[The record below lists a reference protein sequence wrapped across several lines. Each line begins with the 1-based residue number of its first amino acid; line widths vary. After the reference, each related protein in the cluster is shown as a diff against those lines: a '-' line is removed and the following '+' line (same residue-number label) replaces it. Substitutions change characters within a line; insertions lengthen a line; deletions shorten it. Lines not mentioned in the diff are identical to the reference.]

1 MKYHKSLVFMI
12 LLLLCCRMSAQQLCS
27 NIVKVPFCVTD
38 TGQPTPIKWGM
49 DTAWDDEGNV
59 LRGINFIGAD
69 RLTYGRVSFQV
80 MDPVNADGTLSARQQ
95 KFLQSRLQHIAL
107 SKPTGILLNSD
118 PVDINVDIFTHHPE
132 QWYKVIKATV
142 KYVQDYG
149 LNVVSIAPFN
159 EPDVTASNQGTK
171 DDFKAVAKLLKEDP
185 ELAGIRICAGNTC
198 NNDGAM
204 EWYQHMKPYVDEGN
218 THQLAGDFDH
228 YADFYTTVQAD
239 GNVATNDEL
248 HNVMEGIVGA
258 QYGLENGIW

>member
-1 MKYHKSLVFMI
+1 
-12 LLLLCCRMSAQQLCS
+12 
-27 NIVKVPFCVTD
+27 
-38 TGQPTPIKWGM
+38 M

-95 KFLQSRLQHIAL
+95 KFLRSRLQHIAL
-107 SKPTGILLNSD
+107 SKPAGILLNSD

-228 YADFYTTVQAD
+228 YADFYTWRMAS
-239 GNVATNDEL
+239 GGER
-248 HNVMEGIVGA
+248 
-258 QYGLENGIW
+258 

>member
-1 MKYHKSLVFMI
+1 MKYHKSPVFMI

-142 KYVQDYG
+142 KYVQDSAEMNF
-149 LNVVSIAPFN
+149 LSFRKTLTMI
-159 EPDVTASNQGTK
+159 
-171 DDFKAVAKLLKEDP
+171 
-185 ELAGIRICAGNTC
+185 
-198 NNDGAM
+198 
-204 EWYQHMKPYVDEGN
+204 
-218 THQLAGDFDH
+218 
-228 YADFYTTVQAD
+228 
-239 GNVATNDEL
+239 
-248 HNVMEGIVGA
+248 
-258 QYGLENGIW
+258 

>member
-1 MKYHKSLVFMI
+1 MKCLKSLVLMI

-27 NIVKVPFCVTD
+27 SIVKVPFSVTD

-49 DTAWDDEGNV
+49 DTDWDDEGNV

-149 LNVVSIAPFN
+149 LNVVSRAGLLSRRKRFPPSHTPN
-159 EPDVTASNQGTK
+159 TRNDRSCLPS
-171 DDFKAVAKLLKEDP
+171 AKPLPTQEKKRLMLLTFRLRPKS
-185 ELAGIRICAGNTC
+185 I
-198 NNDGAM
+198 
-204 EWYQHMKPYVDEGN
+204 
-218 THQLAGDFDH
+218 
-228 YADFYTTVQAD
+228 
-239 GNVATNDEL
+239 
-248 HNVMEGIVGA
+248 
-258 QYGLENGIW
+258 

>member
-1 MKYHKSLVFMI
+1 MKYHKSLAFMI
-12 LLLLCCRMSAQQLCS
+12 LFLLCCRMSPQQLCS

-80 MDPVNADGTLSARQQ
+80 MGPVNADGTLSARQQ
-95 KFLQSRLQHIAL
+95 KFLRSRLQHIAL

-118 PVDINVDIFTHHPE
+118 PVDINVDVFTHHPE

-185 ELAGIRICAGNTC
+185 EPCRHTHLRRQHLQQRWRHGMVSAHEAIRR
-198 NNDGAM
+198 
-204 EWYQHMKPYVDEGN
+204 
-218 THQLAGDFDH
+218 
-228 YADFYTTVQAD
+228 
-239 GNVATNDEL
+239 
-248 HNVMEGIVGA
+248 
-258 QYGLENGIW
+258 